1 MKDVMTKTR
10 ELVEGKRE
18 LSKMEMSAM
27 KLLLDNHS
35 LQEVCT
41 KLKIGR
47 TTLWTITRD
56 EYFKQELRSNQETI
70 FNAAL
75 AVLVG
80 ETRAMAQGLVGIVLD
95 EKETTSNRIQA
106 IKLALSSVLN
116 MGSQF
121 EFRERLAAL
130 EKTISEM

>member
-1 MKDVMTKTR
+1 MKDTMEATKL
-10 ELVEGKRE
+10 LVEEKRE
-18 LSKMEMSAM
+18 LTKMELSAM
-27 KLLLDNHS
+27 KLLLQNYS
-35 LQEVCT
+35 LKEIT
-41 KLKIGR
+41 DKLKIGR

-56 EYFKQELRSNQETI
+56 EFFKQELRSNQETI

-80 ETRAMAQGLVGIVLD
+80 ETRAMAQGLVGIALD

-106 IKLALSSVLN
+106 IKLALHSVLN

-121 EFRERLAAL
+121 EFRERLSAL
-130 EKTISEM
+130 EKQLNEM